1 MNTFLDILKNVGP
14 TRLAIIA
21 SIIIGL
27 FVFTIFVGGRLAGTD
42 NMSLLYAGLD
52 PADSAKIVA
61 QLDAEG
67 VPYTIQEGGTQ
78 ILVPRNDVMRLR
90 LSTAE
95 LGLVS
100 DSGVGYEIFDNSEA
114 LGTTNFVQNINRIR
128 ALEGE
133 LARTIRSIQTVE
145 NARVHIVM
153 PQRQLFAR
161 TAQEPS
167 ATVVLKVRGRVQ
179 LPPSRVQAIQGLVA
193 TSVPGLSADRITVV
207 DSSGELLARAAG
219 EGEEGSVSFNDA
231 AEARRDYE
239 TKVAHMIES
248 LLERTIGLGKV
259 KAEVNAEMDF
269 DRITTNS
276 ESYDPDGQV
285 VRSTQTI
292 EEQEAAQEA
301 NGEQPVTVEEN
312 LPDNQ
317 DTGAGGEVVSNS
329 TSSRTEETV
338 NYEISR
344 TISNHIRESGVL
356 KRLSVAVL
364 VDGVYTDGGDGEEQ
378 TYRQRTPEEL
388 ENLASLVRSAVGY
401 DADRGD
407 IVEVVNMPF
416 ISLDAE
422 FVEETFEDLFAINKQ
437 DYFRIAEIFVL
448 AVISILVLLLVVR
461 PLLVRALGAI
471 PASQHEAEE
480 HQMGVITDQ
489 TVVPGAAASG
499 AAVVAARAGAPA
511 MPGEA
516 PMEPGTD
523 PDGDELLNVDRI
535 EGQLKAS
542 AINKIG
548 DIIDKHPDETLQ
560 TVRSWMYQT

>member
-1 MNTFLDILKNVGP
+1 MNVLVDILKNVGP

-21 SIIIGL
+21 SIVIGL

-42 NMSLLYAGLD
+42 DMRLLYAGLD

-61 QLDAEG
+61 QLDAEN
-67 VPYTIQEGGTQ
+67 VPYTLQEGGTQ
-78 ILVPRNDVMRLR
+78 ILVPKNDVMRLR
-90 LSTAE
+90 LVTAE

-100 DSGVGYEIFDNSEA
+100 DSGVGYEIFDNAEA

-133 LARTIRSIQTVE
+133 LSRTIRGIESVE

-161 TAQEPS
+161 SVQDPS
-167 ATVVLKVRGRVQ
+167 ATVVIKVRGRAH
-179 LPPSRVQAIQGLVA
+179 LPPARVQAIQSLVA
-193 TSVPGLSADRITVV
+193 TSVPGLAIDRITVV
-207 DSSGELLARAAG
+207 DSSGELLARGVTDG
-219 EGEEGSVSFNDA
+219 EGGVVSFSDVS
-231 AEARRDYE
+231 EARQSYE
-239 TKVAHMIES
+239 MKIARMIEN

-292 EEQEAAQEA
+292 EEAEAAQEA
-301 NGEQPVTVEEN
+301 DGAQPVTVEEN
-312 LPDNQ
+312 LPDNE
-317 DTGAGGEVVSNS
+317 DTGAGGELVSNS

-344 TISNHIRESGVL
+344 TVSNHIRESGVL

-364 VDGVYTDGGDGEEQ
+364 VDGIYTDADGEEQ
-378 TYRQRTPEEL
+378 SYRPRTPEEL

-416 ISLDAE
+416 VSLEDE
-422 FVEETFEDLFAINKQ
+422 FIDEGLESLFAMNKQ
-437 DYFRIAEIFVL
+437 DYLRIAEILTL
-448 AVISILVLLLVVR
+448 AVISILVILLVVR
-461 PLLVRALGAI
+461 PLLARVLESVPAIQGAG
-471 PASQHEAEE
+471 AEPSLD
-480 HQMGVITDQ
+480 VITDQ
-489 TVVPGAAASG
+489 STATGAVMAATRPGASAQLSE
-499 AAVVAARAGAPA
+499 
-511 MPGEA
+511 MQPGFDADVPEG
-516 PMEPGTD
+516 E
-523 PDGDELLNVDRI
+523 ELLNIDRI

-542 AINKIG
+542 AIKQIG
-548 DIIDKHPDETLQ
+548 DIIDKHPEETLQ